1 MSDSQHPDSLAK
13 IQALE
18 GEPRYV
24 IPEHA
29 EQKTFQ
35 RPVFTAPLQNVEL
48 VEGQSAHLECRLIP
62 VGDPTLK
69 VEWFF
74 NEKPLQMSM
83 FVLDI
88 TIKYIYLK
96 FLASMKMHV
105 L

>member
-1 MSDSQHPDSLAK
+1 MCIFLGRSGVVSDSQHPDSLAK
-13 IQALE
+13 IKALE

-24 IPEHA
+24 IPDRA

-35 RPVFTAPLQNVEL
+35 RPVFTAPLQNIEL

-83 FVLDI
+83 L
-88 TIKYIYLK
+88 KYCILLLNV
-96 FLASMKMHV
+96 FI
-105 L
+105 